1 MFSLSRIQFSKFAA
15 IGSLVV
21 LSTLGTPAQ
30 ADELAQNL
38 GPVGPHEPIL
48 TEVGS
53 ERVMAF
59 YEPDNGRCA
68 VHAVVFDKTDA
79 YTGMTTAVRV
89 RVSLNP
95 REMVHIDSADSESVK
110 SLSLQCGENAEKLT
124 IIDADSL
131 VASGITIQSPALPI
145 KASAS
150 GF

>member
-1 MFSLSRIQFSKFAA
+1 MLSRIQLLKFAA
-15 IGSLVV
+15 AGSVV
-21 LSTLGTPAQ
+21 ACMLGTPAQ

-79 YTGMTTAVRV
+79 YTGMTTAARV

-95 REMVHIDSADSESVK
+95 REMVHIDSADNESVK

-131 VASGITIQSPALPI
+131 VASGITIQSPAQPI

>member
-1 MFSLSRIQFSKFAA
+1 MFPLSRNFLKFAA
-15 IGSLVV
+15 ASALLALTV
-21 LSTLGTPAQ
+21 SGTPAR

-53 ERVMAF
+53 QRVIAF

-79 YTGMTTAVRV
+79 YTGMTTAARV

-95 REMVHIDSADSESVK
+95 REIVHIDSTDNESVK
-110 SLSLQCGENAEKLT
+110 SLNLQCGDDAESL
-124 IIDADSL
+124 ALVDSNTRY
-131 VASGITIQSPALPI
+131 ASNPT
-145 KASAS
+145 K
-150 GF
+150 

>member
-1 MFSLSRIQFSKFAA
+1 MLKMILSGHSKGDSTMFPLSRNFLKFAA
-15 IGSLVV
+15 ASALLALTV
-21 LSTLGTPAQ
+21 SGTPAR

-53 ERVMAF
+53 ERVLAF

-79 YTGMTTAVRV
+79 YTGMTTAARV

-95 REMVHIDSADSESVK
+95 REIVHIDSTDNESVK
-110 SLSLQCGENAEKLT
+110 SLNLQCGDDAASLALVDSNTRYASNLT
-124 IIDADSL
+124 
-131 VASGITIQSPALPI
+131 
-145 KASAS
+145 K
-150 GF
+150 